1 MGSKKAMFTK
11 NQIKNLNV
19 ARLEEA
25 KKELVFISALTHYF
39 DDDSTYKNNELI
51 DARVLK
57 GILFAFYG
65 NKKDYLNSS
74 EANIVKRFT
83 NFKTLDSVKV
93 KNAFHKGGFM
103 EGKMQFYKVL
113 DSKYSNTYN
122 DTNVLFMKV
131 LTCLVTYF
139 NFDKFFE
146 ENKNNSDFA
155 YSLLDRLYHYC
166 IILTLKGYHLEER
179 INHKLEDGLFDNA
192 SYSYSGAKLDK
203 KYLSAIKDWRINKFI
218 LKDSPLYDYVDES
231 YLEDF
236 SKLYN
241 VVYQNWFPLQ
251 FNDGNYDLRNSKEAF
266 EGLELVNDWSYFF
279 EVVNKGFL
287 RADNYEGIIKILENH
302 YDAEILNT
310 IRNMSGV
317 GISGY
322 NNEINRFI
330 DTLTLNIF
338 SKYQREYKETVEK
351 EKLDLLNQIKEL
363 KSNKKTLTK
372 DIGVLNSEI
381 LKLQSEAKKNEK
393 LLQDAKERELNS
405 EENQVL
411 RNHVDTLSNEN
422 KTLLDSNNKL
432 VAKNVWLE
440 KQVDLVTEEMKYYS
454 SIEDDLIVLQNENNV
469 LISQIEE
476 IEALENMENAEE
488 EFQRKLNAIKDEPIL
503 FVGGTGSM
511 TMKLQELFPN
521 SELVTLD
528 DGINFT
534 VPNRIK
540 YVAIFTKVISHAYC
554 KRLEALVDKEMIIP
568 LNILNTKLV
577 VEELYEKIVGHKNN

>member
-1 MGSKKAMFTK
+1 M
-11 NQIKNLNV
+11 
-19 ARLEEA
+19 
-25 KKELVFISALTHYF
+25 
-39 DDDSTYKNNELI
+39 
-51 DARVLK
+51 
-57 GILFAFYG
+57 
-65 NKKDYLNSS
+65 
-74 EANIVKRFT
+74 
-83 NFKTLDSVKV
+83 
-93 KNAFHKGGFM
+93 
-103 EGKMQFYKVL
+103 
-113 DSKYSNTYN
+113 
-122 DTNVLFMKV
+122 
-131 LTCLVTYF
+131 
-139 NFDKFFE
+139 
-146 ENKNNSDFA
+146 
-155 YSLLDRLYHYC
+155 
-166 IILTLKGYHLEER
+166 
-179 INHKLEDGLFDNA
+179 
-192 SYSYSGAKLDK
+192 
-203 KYLSAIKDWRINKFI
+203 
-218 LKDSPLYDYVDES
+218 
-231 YLEDF
+231 
-236 SKLYN
+236 
-241 VVYQNWFPLQ
+241 
-251 FNDGNYDLRNSKEAF
+251 
-266 EGLELVNDWSYFF
+266 VNDWSYFF

-411 RNHVDTLSNEN
+411 RNQVDTLSNEN

-540 YVAIFTKVISHAYC
+540 YVAIFK
-554 KRLEALVDKEMIIP
+554 
-568 LNILNTKLV
+568 
-577 VEELYEKIVGHKNN
+577 